1 MTMRPDYAW
10 AATRT
15 ATIVDVGTLIGR
27 FARSGDYTLEK
38 LGGRFYVQAGRS
50 VNARELVSLV
60 ESELAAQAREQARDL
75 PAFMTTVLQ
84 SRAGEVAAKLVD
96 DAHVIAEAEETFF
109 EVAVVQR
116 AGGTSSTVGQTMAD
130 LSPWLS
136 EQ

>member
-10 AATRT
+10 AAMRT

-60 ESELAAQAREQARDL
+60 ESELAAQARNLNL
-75 PAFMTTVLQ
+75 PAFMTTMLQ

-96 DAHVIAEAEETFF
+96 DAHVIAEAEETFS
-109 EVAVVQR
+109 EVAEVQR
-116 AGGTSSTVGQTMAD
+116 ARGTSSTVDQTMAD

>member
-1 MTMRPDYAW
+1 MTMRPDYVW
-10 AATRT
+10 ADTRT

-60 ESELAAQAREQARDL
+60 ESELAAQARNL

-96 DAHVIAEAEETFF
+96 DAHVIAEAEETFS
-109 EVAVVQR
+109 EVAEVQR
-116 AGGTSSTVGQTMAD
+116 AGGTSSTVDQTMAD
-130 LSPWLS
+130 LYPWLS
-136 EQ
+136 HR